1 MKMCLRCKTMNNIHM
16 LLCTTWMGICSL
28 WISYDISLNH
38 ITHILQVNLTSLKNS
53 ICSLFLWFNHVNC
66 PHFLDRHSLDDDL
79 LLPYAKSHGPS
90 HSHRHVRDCQPI
102 AHGNVT
108 HETWA
113 ASKHSNSPV
122 FKSNIFISDI
132 ADDSGAHRWVNGHIT
147 EVLDPLRSVSI
158 LEPGGPGGCERNH
171 RDLVEL
177 TAKTRKCLIAQ
188 NGGYFNTHTGQ
199 CLGNVVSD
207 EKLVRNSGGI
217 QNAQFG
223 IRKDGTLV
231 FG

>member
-1 MKMCLRCKTMNNIHM
+1 MKMCLHHRTMNHIHM
-16 LLCTTWMGICSL
+16 LLCTTWMGIHSL
-28 WISYDISLNH
+28 WISY
-38 ITHILQVNLTSLKNS
+38 THMLQVNLTSLTNT
-53 ICSLFLWFNHVNC
+53 ICSLFLWFNHVNFL
-66 PHFLDRHSLDDDL
+66 HFLDRHSLDDDL
-79 LLPYAKSHGPS
+79 LLPYTKSHGPS

-122 FKSNIFISDI
+122 FKSNIFISSI
-132 ADDSGAHRWVNGHIT
+132 TDDSGVNRWAIGHIT
-147 EVLDPLRSVSI
+147 EVHDPLRSVSI
-158 LEPGGPGGCERNH
+158 LEPGGPGGCERNQ
-171 RDLVEL
+171 RELVEL

-188 NGGYFNTHTGQ
+188 NGGYFSTHTGQ
-199 CLGNVVSD
+199 CLGNVISD
-207 EKLVRNSGGI
+207 GKLVMNSEGI